1 MTLINDNPSPITCAI
16 ADTETTGLLATDQ
29 ICSVSW
35 LGLSDLPDLAIKQ
48 TYDEL
53 FAISGAMPFAAQ
65 KIHKIT
71 KKDLVGKPRFSSIS
85 QLGIPES
92 VEYIIFHN
100 AAYDW
105 DKMLKKPLPV
115 KVICTMKLAKMLL
128 PIEEGCSMS
137 PSGKFRSYKL
147 VDLISDIYPEQR
159 DFIFSGA
166 HGAKFDCRLTW
177 LLVRYFVENWELN
190 SWEELYELQ
199 MRVGK

>member
-1 MTLINDNPSPITCAI
+1 MISAAI
-16 ADTETTGLLATDQ
+16 ADLETTGLLATDQ
-29 ICSVSW
+29 ICSFAW
-35 LGLSDLPDLAIKQ
+35 LGLSDLPDLTIQQ

-53 FAISGAMPFAAQ
+53 FDITLAEMPFSAQ
-65 KIHKIT
+65 KIHGI
-71 KKDLVGKPRFSSIS
+71 KKSDLEGKPRFSSIS
-85 QLGIPES
+85 QVGLPES
-92 VEYIIFHN
+92 LEYIIFHN

-105 DKMLKKPLPV
+105 DKMLKSPLPI
-115 KVICTMKLAKMLL
+115 KVICTMKLAKALL

-147 VDLISDIYPEQR
+147 VDLLSDLYPDQR

-190 SWEELYELQ
+190 SWEDLWELQ
-199 MRVGK
+199 QQGKK